1 MNMQD
6 ILKAPCPDC
15 GASNSISLMSRPETV
30 RVRGLNIEVNATAY
44 VCSNCECE
52 FHGPGASDSIELAHQ
67 RFRQIKGLMQPAQMK
82 AWRIGLDLKQSELAL
97 LLGWSTA
104 TVSRYENGALQDD
117 AHDRSMR
124 AAMTPQGLL
133 ALAMV
138 ATELPEAVRN
148 KLKTFAK
155 HQTAAADQLDKV
167 VSNRLREMGS
177 PHLQWS
183 KLCETVLFF
192 CEGHGVWRP
201 TLNKLLFYCDFLYA
215 KHFNQ
220 TVTGLSYVGSKHG
233 PVPNKYELI
242 FATLQDVGVLQN
254 VETTNGAYIAY
265 QHRSVRKPDLS
276 CFSEAELKVLREVR
290 RKFGTMPAEKLEK
303 LSYDEDASRCTPSG
317 KRVALSR
324 AKSLSISI

>member
-6 ILKAPCPDC
+6 IIKAPCPDC
-15 GASNSISLMSRPETV
+15 GASNSISLLSRLETV
-30 RVRGLNIEVNATAY
+30 KVRGLSLEVNASAY
-44 VCSNCECE
+44 ACSQCGCE
-52 FHGPGASDSIELAHQ
+52 FQGPGASDPIELAHQ
-67 RFRQIKGLMQPAQMK
+67 RFRQVKGLLQPAQMK
-82 AWRIGLDLKQSELAL
+82 AWRVGLDLKQSELAL

-117 AHDRSMR
+117 AHDRAMR

-133 ALAMV
+133 ALASV
-138 ATELPEAVRN
+138 ANELPDAVRA
-148 KLKTFAK
+148 KLKTFAR
-155 HQTAAADQLDKV
+155 HQAAAADQLDKV

-177 PHLQWS
+177 PHLEWS

-254 VETTNGAYIAY
+254 VETTSGAYIAY
-265 QHRSVRKPDLS
+265 QHRAVRKPDLS
-276 CFSEAELKVLREVR
+276 CFAEAELKVLFEVK

-303 LSYDEDASRCTPSG
+303 LSHEEDASRRTQSG
-317 KRVALSR
+317 RRVPLSR
-324 AKSLSISI
+324 AKSLSISL